1 MWKSDHP
8 MGEKGKGTIVPSFED
23 AKRETIAQLER
34 HKELTGSYPNH
45 FEGHSMGNE
54 NTQHAFREIMKEKR
68 IHGMCQEEEDELLY
82 YGHELIMG
90 NEAYMKALHIGI
102 TAEQFMDDICGILSS
117 PYEYNIVHFHP
128 GYLDAYVID
137 HSTLTIPRVRDVQTL
152 TDPRV
157 RNGSTRTIL
166 SWWISEPSIK
176 NRWEHNSSKTW
187 NHFQRSG
194 QFLSEEMVSCF
205 SSTLSMCED
214 LLDVQVFHAIGRHCE
229 GKCEQPV
236 RVKHQ
241 YIRSESCGRK
251 AIGRGQCATIQF
263 ELIDSKHSNSFL
275 IIQFFHYNEAVY

>member
-1 MWKSDHP
+1 MKKLIVVADDFGLSEAYSIGAVKAYKEGIVTVLSLMSNMETAKFAVDLRNKECPEAPLAQHTNFVQGKPVSNNVKSMVDENGYFYRSTMWKSDHP

-54 NTQHAFREIMKEKR
+54 NTQHAFRKIMKEKR

-157 RNGSTRTIL
+157 KK
-166 SWWISEPSIK
+166 WIDQNNI
-176 NRWEHNSSKTW
+176 
-187 NHFQRSG
+187 
-194 QFLSEEMVSCF
+194 
-205 SSTLSMCED
+205 
-214 LLDVQVFHAIGRHCE
+214 
-229 GKCEQPV
+229 
-236 RVKHQ
+236 
-241 YIRSESCGRK
+241 
-251 AIGRGQCATIQF
+251 
-263 ELIDSKHSNSFL
+263 ELVDFGALYKK
-275 IIQFFHYNEAVY
+275 